1 MRRCKDI
8 QGGGLILA
16 VCLCAGVA
24 LADIWP
30 SWLSPAQGSY
40 DRGNQA
46 MSGAVERLTVSVGP
60 DAWTNYITT
69 NIWAGYFSQASKLRA
84 SKNMF
89 KAALNG
95 ATWVRP
101 VTNYTPETAQTVTES
116 NILAWCGAP
125 AGWWTN
131 HPYVNIA
138 NSSNGWRFLPDV
150 ASNLVWVI
158 TEKTIDFT
166 DDLHSYSLTY
176 WSQWAG
182 DYMQVGFGSCDYAY
196 SNRVYYDDGEG
207 AWGVVPEQM
216 AYYQCDFRDISNVSI
231 LVSYNSTSITG
242 ELFIAQVFPSSAIS
256 YGLPTNVWGKL
267 QPTSQNFFS
276 GDHVNTFT
284 NYGADVSTNWMEYA
298 FIKSN
303 ESAVVFFSTPTYGT
317 DYNLDHSE
325 ADSFPPKPR
334 GQDFV
339 TYERGW
345 STYLSEWNAVLK
357 YNATTNGFRWFR

>member
-60 DAWTNYITT
+60 QAWTNYITT
-69 NIWAGYFSQASKLRA
+69 NIWAGYFSQASKLKA

-101 VTNYTPETAQTVTES
+101 VTNYTPEISETVTES

-131 HPYVNIA
+131 HPYGNIA

-150 ASNLVWVI
+150 ASNLVWASS
-158 TEKTIDFT
+158 T
-166 DDLHSYSLTY
+166 
-176 WSQWAG
+176 AG
-182 DYMQVGFGSCDYAY
+182 
-196 SNRVYYDDGEG
+196 
-207 AWGVVPEQM
+207 GV
-216 AYYQCDFRDISNVSI
+216 
-231 LVSYNSTSITG
+231 
-242 ELFIAQVFPSSAIS
+242 
-256 YGLPTNVWGKL
+256 TNVWG
-267 QPTSQNFFS
+267 SQAFS
-276 GDHVNTFT
+276 DL
-284 NYGADVSTNWMEYA
+284 STNVQTA
-298 FIKSN
+298 FDSIDGSD
-303 ESAVVFFSTPTYGT
+303 FSTPIPATAVEDMPMALVEGLYDDGDYQFSCIRMTGSVYVIAGNALTNTAATSLIYVKTGKALYFGYVDSQFSTQGDAITNIYTLTATWDRAAGVRISPFYGSDLFGQGSIT
-317 DYNLDHSE
+317 NKPVEYIDPIVSYPSE
-325 ADSFPPKPR
+325 I
-334 GQDFV
+334 
-339 TYERGW
+339 GW
-345 STYLSEWNAVLK
+345 QFDGVHTVHK
-357 YNATTNGFRWFR
+357 YNVTTNGFKWFR